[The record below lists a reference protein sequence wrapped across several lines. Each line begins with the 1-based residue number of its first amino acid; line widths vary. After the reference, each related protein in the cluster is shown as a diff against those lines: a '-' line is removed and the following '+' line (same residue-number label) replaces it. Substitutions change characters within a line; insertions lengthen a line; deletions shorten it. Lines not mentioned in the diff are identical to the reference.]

1 MKNPSIC
8 KSECNTWYVI
18 AVEEKTGDHCVV
30 YESYRRKDCRMW
42 LETNFCDNQRN
53 TA

>member
-18 AVEEKTGDHCVV
+18 AIDESGNYCVFYESNRMKDCKKWLEEKNMEC
-30 YESYRRKDCRMW
+30 
-42 LETNFCDNQRN
+42 Q
-53 TA
+53 